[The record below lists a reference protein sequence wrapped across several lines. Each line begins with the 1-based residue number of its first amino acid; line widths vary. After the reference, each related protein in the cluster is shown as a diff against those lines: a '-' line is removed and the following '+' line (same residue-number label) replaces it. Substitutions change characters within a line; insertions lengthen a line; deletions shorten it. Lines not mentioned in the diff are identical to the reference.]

1 MKSEVEKLI
10 RQKWYLKSSSEKT
23 MTVRLA
29 CKCDG
34 REYVAKLKF
43 NEMFDQFDI
52 GDGNEPIMSEV
63 LAEETWWKKVQPILD
78 GDAKE
83 VGEGLTRKW
92 FVPVTFEFCECID
105 VVAGSA
111 EEAEDIVRGMDV
123 LEMLGHGDKD
133 DNVKVYA
140 YNIQVAECGDAEE
153 DE

>member
-1 MKSEVEKLI
+1 MKSEIEKLI
-10 RQKWYLKSSSEKT
+10 RQKWFLKSSSEKT
-23 MTVRLA
+23 MKARLA

-34 REYVAKLKF
+34 REYVANLKF

-63 LAEETWWKKVQPILD
+63 LAEETWWNKVRPILD
-78 GDAKE
+78 GDTKE

-92 FVPVTFEFCECID
+92 FVPVTFEFCQCID
-105 VVAGSA
+105 VVAESA

-123 LEMLGHGDKD
+123 LEMLESAD
-133 DNVKVYA
+133 DNVEIYA
-140 YNIQVAECGDAEE
+140 YDIQVVECGDAQE